1 MKFYMLPGACSIV
14 GNVALEW
21 AGAEFELV
29 KLDFAGTKT
38 PEFLAKKSPRFG
50 AIIGRR

>member
-1 MKFYMLPGACSIV
+1 MKFYMLSGACSIV

-29 KLDFAGTKT
+29 KLDFAATKT
-38 PEFLAKKSPRFG
+38 PEFLAKNPQGSVPN
-50 AIIGRR
+50 